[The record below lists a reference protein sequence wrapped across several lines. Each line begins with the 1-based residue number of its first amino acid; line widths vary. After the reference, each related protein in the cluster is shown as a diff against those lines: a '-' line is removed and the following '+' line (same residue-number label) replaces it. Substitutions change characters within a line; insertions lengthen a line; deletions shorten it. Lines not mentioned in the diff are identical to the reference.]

1 MTRRGSATSKGAV
14 ERVELEGDLTVRRA
28 AELKTT
34 LLRPLEKGGG
44 VEVDLSRVTSLDFAG
59 VQLLLLARRTAD
71 TGKVE
76 LHFVGHSPAAIET
89 LELCG
94 LSAALDAP
102 LASQSARAGT
112 GT

>member
-1 MTRRGSATSKGAV
+1 V

-28 AELKTT
+28 AELKST
-34 LLRPLEKGGG
+34 LLGPLEKGGG
-44 VEVDLSRVTSLDFAG
+44 VEVDLSRVTSLDCAG

-71 TGKVE
+71 ARKVE
-76 LHFVGHSPAAIET
+76 LQFVRHSSAAIET

-102 LASQSARAGT
+102 LASHSGRAGVAT
-112 GT
+112 